1 MPSVRS
7 QRLLARALV
16 TLLGAGALIAG
27 GATLPA
33 QADDAITPTDQQ
45 VVVNG
50 AGWGHGKGMSQY
62 GAQGAAK
69 HGLTYDKILS
79 FYYTGTTLGSLPSGN
94 TIRVWITGDT
104 DSALHFR
111 PVAGQIVKDSAGHK
125 LTLPTSSKYT
135 KWRISRSGAK
145 RVLSYRNSSGKY
157 VTYKNKLTATRVWS
171 VSNPR
176 TGTVKLAMPDGAT
189 RTYSGKLLLRFSGTK
204 AITVN
209 SVSMETYLRSVVPS
223 EMPASWSAVALES
236 QAVAARTYAAKER
249 SAQPTDAS
257 YDLCDTSSC
266 QVYKDNS
273 ARYATSDSAIKATA
287 NKVVQYKGALALT
300 QFTSSNGGWS
310 AGSLG
315 YSYLSAK
322 KDPYDPVRTWT
333 KTISAA
339 TIQKAYPTIG
349 TFTSIQITGRIDV
362 GPYNGM
368 GRATTVAITGS
379 AGTVT
384 VTGGTFKSKFG
395 LKETLFSFTTSGVN
409 TTAAKSTK

>member
-1 MPSVRS
+1 
-7 QRLLARALV
+7 LV

-69 HGLTYDKILS
+69 QGLTYDKIVS

-94 TIRVWITGDT
+94 TMRVWITGDT

-135 KWRISRSGAK
+135 KWRISRSGAN
-145 RVLSYRNSSGKY
+145 RILYYRNTSGKY
-157 VTYKNKLTATRVWS
+157 LQYANKLTKTRVWY
-171 VSNPR
+171 VSNPK
-176 TGTVKLAMPDGAT
+176 TGTVKLAMPDGST
-189 RTYSGKLLLRFSGTK
+189 RTYSGKLALRFNGSS
-204 AITVN
+204 AITVSYN
-209 SVSMETYLRSVVPS
+209 SMETYLRSVVPA
-223 EMPASWSAVALES
+223 EMPASWSAEALKA

-249 SAQPTDAS
+249 AS
-257 YDLCDTSSC
+257 KPAGAAYDICDTSSC
-266 QVYKDNS
+266 QVFKDNS
-273 ARYATSDSAIKATA
+273 VRYATSDAAIKATA

-300 QFTSSNGGWS
+300 QFSSSNGGWS
-310 AGSLG
+310 AGSLE

-379 AGTVT
+379 AGSVT